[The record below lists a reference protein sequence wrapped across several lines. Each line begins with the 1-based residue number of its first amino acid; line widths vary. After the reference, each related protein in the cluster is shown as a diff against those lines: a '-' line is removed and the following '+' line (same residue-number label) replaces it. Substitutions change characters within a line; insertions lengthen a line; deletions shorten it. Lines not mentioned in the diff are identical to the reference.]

1 MKQRNNTPLIF
12 IFSVISIFYFS
23 DLISRSVLVVEAATN
38 HTVGGQLGWY
48 DNLMKPDANYQKWV
62 SGKEFSL
69 GDYLIFNTDSNH
81 SVVQTYNVTT
91 YKRCNSDD
99 AEVDDTTEWSSA
111 DPSATAPLPVTVAIP
126 LTKEGM
132 TYFFSSDYD
141 GEQCKHGQHFKI
153 NVLHGSGL
161 PPSMKTP
168 SASEPSPSPT
178 KSATGDD
185 DDADDSTPNPDTVVS
200 SNFNDPKQSTGN
212 STDDA
217 DIKES
222 SSSVS
227 ITKRGIFLDMKMV
240 TGIFLVVIFGGFSVD
255 I

>member
-1 MKQRNNTPLIF
+1 MKQRNNTPDIHLQLSPSF
-12 IFSVISIFYFS
+12 ISHLVDPPHFFFPVHFFSMFCVF
-23 DLISRSVLVVEAATN
+23 ATN
-38 HTVGGQLGWY
+38 HTVGGSLGWY
-48 DNLMKPDANYQKWV
+48 DNLMKPDVNYQK
-62 SGKEFSL
+62 FC
-69 GDYLIFNTDSNH
+69 NH

-111 DPSATAPLPVTVAIP
+111 DPSATAPRHDIFL
-126 LTKEGM
+126 
-132 TYFFSSDYD
+132 SSDYD

-178 KSATGDD
+178 KSASGDD

-227 ITKRGIFLDMKMV
+227 ITKSGSFLDMKMV
-240 TGIFLVVIFGGFSVD
+240 TGIFLMVILGGFSVD